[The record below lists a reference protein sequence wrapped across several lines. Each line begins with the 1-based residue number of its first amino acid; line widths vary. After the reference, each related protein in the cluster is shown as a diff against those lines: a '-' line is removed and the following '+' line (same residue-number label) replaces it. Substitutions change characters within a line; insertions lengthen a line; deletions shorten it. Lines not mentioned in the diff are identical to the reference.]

1 MPSTYTTAYLIGAL
15 LFVPVWLLLYWR
27 YPAGRREMLVM
38 SGIFVVIGVPMELL
52 IFSKDWWHPETITG
66 TTVGVEDVV
75 YSIGNGGYMAA
86 LYGAVF
92 RGQPVQSRATP
103 GWLARLAPLAAIS
116 VLPLALFYGLGIHS
130 FVGTT
135 IGSLIALGLI
145 LSMRRDLIQVA
156 LVTALIGTA
165 LAIPVYFI
173 MEAVFPG
180 WIAATW
186 DLRRLSGIVVVGIP
200 VEDLIWYLYTSALWS
215 TYYKFATGVRLERG
229 LALVSGTPLRVTR
242 AGHEGR

>member
-1 MPSTYTTAYLIGAL
+1 VAGTYTTAYLIGAL
-15 LFVPVWLLLYWR
+15 LFVPVWLALYWR

-52 IFSKDWWHPETITG
+52 IYSKDWWHPETISG
-66 TTVGVEDVV
+66 TTVGIEDVI

-86 LYGAVF
+86 LFGAVF
-92 RGQPVQSRATP
+92 RGQPVPARAAP

-116 VLPLALFYGLGIHS
+116 LLPLALFYGLGVHS

-145 LSMRRDLIQVA
+145 LAKRRDLIHVG
-156 LVTALIGTA
+156 LVTAGIGTA

-186 DLRRLSGIVVVGIP
+186 DLRRLSGILVAGIP
-200 VEDLIWYLYTSALWS
+200 LEDLVWYLYTSALWS
-215 TYYKFATGVRLERG
+215 TYYKFATGVRLERSV
-229 LALVSGTPLRVTR
+229 ALVSGRGARRAAHSPL
-242 AGHEGR
+242 